1 MKPRLLVLS
10 DLWGKENANW
20 VSTYVE
26 NLSEDFEVVFYS
38 SCELAGIPDF
48 DITEQ
53 ERHRL
58 FVESGVEQAVKNLL
72 SLEKEEVVILAFSIG
87 GTIGW
92 KASLRGLMIKD
103 FYAVSATRL
112 RYEEEKLSNK
122 VTLYYGEKDAYK
134 PDGNWF
140 EKMKVDYHIIPKGT
154 HELYR
159 DKEFAIK
166 LCLEIKSKR

>member
-1 MKPRLLVLS
+1 MKQRLLILS
-10 DLWGKENANW
+10 DLWGKENADW

-48 DITEQ
+48 DITEH

-58 FVESGVEQAVKNLL
+58 FIESGVEEAVENLL

-92 KASLRGLMIKD
+92 KASLAGLKIAS

-112 RYEEEKLSNK
+112 RYEKEKPLNK
-122 VTLYYGEKDAYK
+122 VTLYYGEGDAYK
-134 PDGNWF
+134 PDVSWF

-159 DKEFAIK
+159 DKEFAKK